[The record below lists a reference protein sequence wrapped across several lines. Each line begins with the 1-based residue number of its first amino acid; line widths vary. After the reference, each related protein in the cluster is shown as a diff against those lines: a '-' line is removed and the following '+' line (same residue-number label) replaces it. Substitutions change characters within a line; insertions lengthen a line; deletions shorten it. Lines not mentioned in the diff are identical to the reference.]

1 MKRGGFAAM
10 GTLACALMLAAAL
23 PAMAAPPSQA
33 AEKTGDGPG
42 VAETA
47 KGTGEVRTDGDVP
60 ADAKLARGLDE
71 LLEPT
76 WETDVACTT
85 CHANLAEPDT
95 SCLIAEHAN
104 IACAACHDDVA
115 TLEKL
120 HEGAPVKEKEVKRL
134 KKSNVGEELCLAC
147 HDREGLIEA
156 TAGLGLLTDDRGT
169 TVNPH
174 DLPNNEEHQGITCAS
189 CHYMHQNRLASELAK
204 AKCNSCHHQGVY
216 ECFTCH
222 A

>member
-1 MKRGGFAAM
+1 MARLRQRMPRPWTHGSRTEDERSQMAANNEGDGPVMKRGGFAAM
-10 GTLACALMLAAAL
+10 GTLACALMLAVAL

-60 ADAKLARGLDE
+60 ADAELTRSLDE

-85 CHANLAEPDT
+85 CHANLAEPDA
-95 SCLIAEHAN
+95 SCLIARHAN

-115 TLEKL
+115 TLEKI
-120 HEGAPVKEKEVKRL
+120 HEGAPVKEAPQSTPTTFQITR
-134 KKSNVGEELCLAC
+134 S
-147 HDREGLIEA
+147 I
-156 TAGLGLLTDDRGT
+156 RG
-169 TVNPH
+169 
-174 DLPNNEEHQGITCAS
+174 
-189 CHYMHQNRLASELAK
+189 
-204 AKCNSCHHQGVY
+204 
-216 ECFTCH
+216 
-222 A
+222 